1 MLGGSASNAIRTGI
15 LADVRDLAPEV
26 LEQSEALIYPLAIP
40 VILAV
45 PQSGLEAVSS
55 IALSLCALLL
65 GACAAAVWVLV
76 VRLGKVEKK
85 LAPLDRLEEIQK
97 AITKT
102 QEDAGALDLKRIEHA
117 LIDIRDGQKRV
128 EDRTLAVLEAAQGGP
143 RTPGAL
149 ATTGAISGSALADRI
164 VTRLLALGYERIQL
178 VTPLAKI
185 AELAE
190 GKASEGEVSIEAR
203 RDGAA
208 CKGRIFVKQG
218 AIVDVQ
224 IQSAY
229 SVFP

>member
-1 MLGGSASNAIRTGI
+1 MLLLLPAQSAF
-15 LADVRDLAPEV
+15 D
-26 LEQSEALIYPLAIP
+26 
-40 VILAV
+40 
-45 PQSGLEAVSS
+45 AVSS
-55 IALSLCALLL
+55 IALSVCAMLL

-85 LAPLDRLEEIQK
+85 LASLDRLEEIQK

-102 QEDAGALDLKRIEHA
+102 QEDAGALDLRRIEHA

-143 RTPGAL
+143 RIPGAL
-149 ATTGAISGSALADRI
+149 VTTGAAPGSGSPPGSTSGSALADRL

-190 GKASEGEVSIEAR
+190 GKTDGEVSVEAR

-208 CKGRIFVKQG
+208 CKGRISVKQG
-218 AIVDVQ
+218 AIADVQ

>member
-1 MLGGSASNAIRTGI
+1 MLQFAVSIHLEPAVQSA
-15 LADVRDLAPEV
+15 
-26 LEQSEALIYPLAIP
+26 
-40 VILAV
+40 
-45 PQSGLEAVSS
+45 LEAVSS
-55 IALSLCALLL
+55 IALSVCALLL

-102 QEDAGALDLKRIEHA
+102 QEEASALDLRRIEHA

-143 RTPGAL
+143 RIPGAL
-149 ATTGAISGSALADRI
+149 ATAGAGSGAASGGALADRI

-185 AELAE
+185 AELAA
-190 GKASEGEVSIEAR
+190 GTTDGEVSVEAR

-208 CKGRIFVKQG
+208 CKGRLFVKQG
-218 AIVDVQ
+218 AIADVQ

>member
-1 MLGGSASNAIRTGI
+1 M
-15 LADVRDLAPEV
+15 
-26 LEQSEALIYPLAIP
+26 
-40 VILAV
+40 ILAV

-55 IALSLCALLL
+55 IALSVCALLL

-102 QEDAGALDLKRIEHA
+102 QEDTGALDLRRIEHA

-128 EDRTLAVLEAAQGGP
+128 EDRMLAVLEAAQGGP
-143 RTPGAL
+143 RIPGAL
-149 ATTGAISGSALADRI
+149 VTAGAAPGSAHGSNSGSALADRI

-190 GKASEGEVSIEAR
+190 GKTDGEVTVEAR

-208 CKGRIFVKQG
+208 CKGRIFVKQA
-218 AIVDVQ
+218 AIADVQ

>member
-1 MLGGSASNAIRTGI
+1 ML
-15 LADVRDLAPEV
+15 LLPV
-26 LEQSEALIYPLAIP
+26 QSTFD
-40 VILAV
+40 
-45 PQSGLEAVSS
+45 AVSS
-55 IALSLCALLL
+55 IALSVCALLL

-76 VRLGKVEKK
+76 VRLGRLEKK

-97 AITKT
+97 SIQKT
-102 QEDAGALDLKRIEHA
+102 QEDAGALDLRRIEHA

-143 RTPGAL
+143 RIPGAL
-149 ATTGAISGSALADRI
+149 ATTGSAPGAAHSSASGSALADRL
-164 VTRLLALGYERIQL
+164 VTRLLALGYERIQF

-190 GKASEGEVSIEAR
+190 GKTDGEVSVEAR

-218 AIVDVQ
+218 AIADVQ